1 MQAAVARRALS
12 SLASKIHPQLPLTP
26 RESQQLLNLLTT
38 SFRSHLDRE
47 YPAGP
52 SEAPPASTTTQLVKV
67 EQSRRLS
74 SSYDSASEHIDSILS
89 NPLFARKPSRRG
101 SDSAAANALNDPFAW
116 FLDQAAIGTADIPKA
131 ALCLDL
137 LQRAQNKTKGR
148 RGSISNGDRRPASVI
163 AEWLRTSGEE
173 TSKAFLIS
181 QLPAKGAPRRSLVNR
196 LVPLLLTEGNHAP
209 LWRWYTYEPEEGD
222 MLNQAQLSPFKCQL
236 LKEMVNG
243 ARTRDEAFAIFQHAF
258 QLAEA
263 GKNKAYVN
271 SLQVA
276 GARLVDLIVADSQIP
291 CTPELYE
298 QFALSTHG
306 WLFAWKPVVQ
316 AMLCLCHPT
325 NPDPQPALKI
335 IKNADSF
342 LASTHSKPSRQRFF
356 VRMCLGAAQ
365 QLIKEEKLADA
376 QIAMQF
382 TKEHFED
389 LVLIKYH
396 SSAPHQTNRGV
407 SEQKKTQDE
416 KRNIALLDG
425 FLAT

>member
-1 MQAAVARRALS
+1 MQAAAARRAFS

-52 SEAPPASTTTQLVKV
+52 SEAPPPSTTTQIVKV
-67 EQSRRLS
+67 EQPRRLP

-89 NPLFARKPSRRG
+89 NPLFARNPSWRG
-101 SDSAAANALNDPFAW
+101 SDSAAANALKDPLAW
-116 FLDQAAIGTADIPKA
+116 FLDQAAIGTADISKA
-131 ALCLDL
+131 TLCLDV
-137 LQRAQNKTKGR
+137 LQTSQNKPKGR
-148 RGSISNGDRRPASVI
+148 RSSLSNKDGRPASMI

-173 TSKAFLIS
+173 TSKDFLIS
-181 QLPAKGAPRRSLVNR
+181 LPVTKGAPRRSLVNR
-196 LVPLLLTEGNHAP
+196 LVPLLLAEGNHAP
-209 LWRWYTYEPEEGD
+209 LWRWYAYEPEEDGI
-222 MLNQAQLSPFKCQL
+222 LSQAQISPFKCQL
-236 LKEMVNG
+236 LKEMINA
-243 ARTRDEAFAIFQHAF
+243 ARTRDEAFAIFQQAF

-263 GKNKAYVN
+263 GKRSAYVN

-276 GARLVDLIVADSQIP
+276 GARLVDMIVADPQVQ

-298 QFALSTHG
+298 RFALSTNG

-325 NPDPQPALKI
+325 QSDPQPGLKI
-335 IKNADSF
+335 IKNPDSF

-356 VRMCLGAAQ
+356 VRMCLGTAQ
-365 QLIKEEKLADA
+365 QLLKEEKFAEA

-382 TKEHFED
+382 TKEHFAD

-396 SSAPHQTNRGV
+396 SSSPHHITRGV
-407 SEQKKTQDE
+407 SEKNKTREEKK
-416 KRNIALLDG
+416 NIALLDG
-425 FLAT
+425 LLAT

>member
-1 MQAAVARRALS
+1 MQAAAARRTLS

-47 YPAGP
+47 YPSGP
-52 SEAPPASTTTQLVKV
+52 SEAPPASTSTQLVKV
-67 EQSRRLS
+67 EKSRRLP

-89 NPLFARKPSRRG
+89 NPLFARKPSRRV
-101 SDSAAANALNDPFAW
+101 SDLAAASALNDPFAW

-137 LQRAQNKTKGR
+137 LPRSQNTTKGR
-148 RGSISNGDRRPASVI
+148 RGSLSNSDRRPASMI
-163 AEWLRTSGEE
+163 AEWLRTSGRE
-173 TSKAFLIS
+173 TSKEFLIS
-181 QLPAKGAPRRSLVNR
+181 QLSTKGAPRRNLVNR
-196 LVPLLLTEGNHAP
+196 LVPLLLFEGNHAP
-209 LWRWYTYEPEEGD
+209 LWRWYAYEPEEGD

-236 LKEMVNG
+236 LKEMINA
-243 ARTRDEAFAIFQHAF
+243 ARTLDEAFAIFQHAF

-263 GKNKAYVN
+263 GKRNAYVK

-276 GARLVDLIVADSQIP
+276 GARLVDMIVSDPQVP
-291 CTPELYE
+291 CTPEFYE
-298 QFALSTHG
+298 QFALSTRG

-316 AMLCLCHPT
+316 AMLCLCNPT
-325 NPDPQPALKI
+325 EPDPQPALKI

-342 LASTHSKPSRQRFF
+342 LASTHSKPSRQRFL

-396 SSAPHQTNRGV
+396 SSVPHQMNRGV
-407 SEQKKTQDE
+407 PEKKKIQEEQ
-416 KRNIALLDG
+416 RNIALLDG